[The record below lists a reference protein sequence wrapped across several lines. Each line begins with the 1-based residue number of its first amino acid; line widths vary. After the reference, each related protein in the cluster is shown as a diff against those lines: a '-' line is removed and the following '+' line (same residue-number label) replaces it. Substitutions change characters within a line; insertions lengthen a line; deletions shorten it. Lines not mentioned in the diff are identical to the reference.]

1 MNTIATVV
9 RTNIDSPKIDCA
21 GVDTGAKMLVGFAA
35 CPAGPPNV
43 NDGAPRTTLLSHLIR
58 EPRLMRSDLLTQI
71 DHCHAKLRDASSLGV
86 HIGFQKRA
94 QQAGLFRGA

>member
-1 MNTIATVV
+1 
-9 RTNIDSPKIDCA
+9 
-21 GVDTGAKMLVGFAA
+21 
-35 CPAGPPNV
+35 
-43 NDGAPRTTLLSHLIR
+43 
-58 EPRLMRSDLLTQI
+58 MRSDLLTQI